1 MSQLATSASAS
12 ASAPAPA
19 PAPDADEAVSGR
31 QSRWESL
38 KPLVLDAVV
47 PTASYY
53 LLSKGFGMSTL
64 AALAWSSVVPAGRT
78 LWGLVKERRLNGF
91 AALILVA
98 GLVGLLLSLLA
109 GDPRLMLAKDSGI
122 TATIGVAVLVS
133 VAVGRPL
140 MTVGLKP
147 WVTKR
152 NPVRTAVWERL
163 VAERGQFARMERA
176 VALGAFG
183 LAVGA
188 LDAAMNMLGVSL
200 QRTYGRSI
208 MLGFHAAYSLGGIAG
223 ASIAWAGAH
232 WDLSLF
238 VSYLPVVVVLLPAAL
253 VGSRWYVDAAAH
265 ATATATATA
274 TAGAEAGDAGEGKG
288 GPVVFKL
295 LLPLCLVMT
304 FAYIGDSTVS
314 NWSAKYLQDVL
325 GSSEEV
331 STVPYNVYMVM
342 TLLGRGLGDLG
353 VRRFG
358 AVAVVR
364 VGSVVAALGFA
375 IVAAAPG
382 AWTGILG
389 FTVLGFGLSVIV
401 PQTFA
406 AAGRQAFERHGPGAS
421 DAAVARLNVFNYVGF
436 LIGSPLVGALGDAW
450 NYRGAMLVPMVLVL
464 VTLLYARSF
473 APGADRYGD
482 GHERP
487 RTADVGRGSN
497 GL

>member
-1 MSQLATSASAS
+1 MTDELRRGRASLAFSFLVQGVTFALLVTRI
-12 ASAPAPA
+12 PAIQ
-19 PAPDADEAVSGR
+19 DRYGISDG
-31 QSRWESL
+31 
-38 KPLVLDAVV
+38 
-47 PTASYY
+47 
-53 LLSKGFGMSTL
+53 LLPVFL
-64 AALAWSSVVPAGRT
+64 AAVPILAGVGSVGT
-78 LWGLVKERRLNGF
+78 EWLVKRVPPSRVLRWSQPVVLL
-91 AALILVA
+91 ALLGVGA
-98 GLVGLLLSLLA
+98 GDALWQVGL
-109 GDPRLMLAKDSGI
+109 
-122 TATIGVAVLVS
+122 
-133 VAVGRPL
+133 
-140 MTVGLKP
+140 
-147 WVTKR
+147 
-152 NPVRTAVWERL
+152 
-163 VAERGQFARMERA
+163 
-176 VALGAFG
+176 ALGAFG

-188 LDAAMNMLGVSL
+188 LDASMNMLGVSL
-200 QRTYGRSI
+200 QRAYGRSI

-238 VSYLPVVVVLLPAAL
+238 VSYLPVVVVLLPGAL
-253 VGSRWYVDAAAH
+253 VGSRWYVDADAAVD
-265 ATATATATA
+265 AAV
-274 TAGAEAGDAGEGKG
+274 AGEGKG
-288 GPVVFKL
+288 GPAVFKL

-364 VGSVVAALGFA
+364 VGSVVGALGFA
-375 IVAAAPG
+375 IVAVAPG

-389 FTVLGFGLSVIV
+389 FTVLGLGLCVIV

-406 AAGRQAFERHGPGAS
+406 AAGRLFPGAS
-421 DAAVARLNVFNYVGF
+421 DTAVARLNVFNYVGF

-482 GHERP
+482 GHERA
-487 RTADVGRGSN
+487 RTADVGRGGN